1 MQRFNVTVLLLLCL
15 GQAAFSQVAIN
26 GIGCVSPGLPYQ
38 YVINGDKDSTHNV
51 QVCLSGGAFT
61 GSTGSCQNGSRSFTI
76 TVTWDSNATHGM
88 ITATAAPGNASRDI
102 SIAAS
107 LQGGTINN
115 LSKSQT
121 IPYNGT
127 PAAIG
132 CSVALGGNC
141 SPGYAYRWQQSF
153 DQVNWT
159 PVNGAN
165 TPDLPFSAALIQTT
179 FYRRQAVESGSGS
192 IGYSDAAVVFVIP
205 VSAKLH

>member
-1 MQRFNVTVLLLLCL
+1 MHRFNVTVLLLLCL
-15 GQAAFSQVAIN
+15 GQAALSQVSIN
-26 GIGCVSPGLPYQ
+26 GTTCVLPGLPYQ
-38 YVINGDKDSTHNV
+38 YVINGDRDSTHTV
-51 QVCLSGGAFT
+51 QVCVAGGAVI

-76 TVTWDSNATHGM
+76 TVTWDSNATHGT
-88 ITATAAPGNASRDI
+88 ITVSGVPGDASRNIIIAAP
-102 SIAAS
+102 

-121 IPYNGT
+121 IPSNGT
-127 PAAIG
+127 PATIG
-132 CSVALGGNC
+132 CSVASGANC
-141 SPGYAYRWQQSF
+141 SPGYAYRWQQSY

-165 TPDLPFSAALIQTT
+165 SADLPFSVALIQTT
-179 FYRRQAVESGSGS
+179 FYRRQAIESGSGS